1 MRMIHES
8 HRVEPTYRAIPA
20 TSADTQIRLHD
31 LASPANLLTLARLL
45 MLPALVRALLR
56 PERHREALALLALAM
71 ATDAI
76 DGPLARHRG
85 ETSALG
91 RVLDPIAD
99 KLMLDTTAVAL
110 SLTRGFPWPVTAL
123 LIARDVAIVL
133 GSLAIYRRHTLVA
146 AARPA
151 GKATTAALTVALL
164 LYLADGPR
172 SGRWA
177 LGLAAIP
184 FGLSLVSY
192 GGEYLRQ
199 HRAAGE

>member
-1 MRMIHES
+1 MDRLH
-8 HRVEPTYRAIPA
+8 PA
-20 TSADTQIRLHD
+20 HSGQTTQRPSVTERRDAQIRLRD
-31 LASPANLLTLARLL
+31 VCLPSNLLTLSRLL

-56 PERHREALALLALAM
+56 PERHREALVLLALAM

-76 DGPLARHRG
+76 DGPLARHRR

-110 SLTRGFPWPVTAL
+110 SLTRGVPWPITAL
-123 LIARDVAIVL
+123 LLIRDAAILL
-133 GSLAIYRRHTLVA
+133 GSLAIYRRRTLVVA
-146 AARPA
+146 AHPA

-172 SGRWA
+172 SGRW
-177 LGLAAIP
+177 GLALAAVP
-184 FGLSLVSY
+184 FILSLLSY

-199 HRAAGE
+199 HRTAGA